1 MSETVE
7 EVNKRILSKEIKL
20 REELQEKYNQLERV
34 SYEFLAFSVISAQE
48 HNIVLKM
55 ALLTLRDCVN
65 LANRIS

>member
-34 SYEFLAFSVISAQE
+34 SYEFLTFSVISAQE